1 MIDVIGTDAGAPAS
15 LPAPQQTLL
24 RAATVI
30 AAPQR
35 LQAALQD
42 WLGDTKPELIS
53 SDDPR
58 ALVDSLQSR
67 AADQAVAVLARIS
80 GSRPCRL
87 TQSASCQGRPMR
99 AKASCSDVGAG

>member
-24 RAATVI
+24 RAAAVI

-42 WLGDTKPELIS
+42 WLGDAKPELLN
-53 SDDPR
+53 SDDHKAAVR
-58 ALVDSLQSR
+58 CDVRLRNYGELVS
-67 AADQAVAVLARIS
+67 
-80 GSRPCRL
+80 
-87 TQSASCQGRPMR
+87 
-99 AKASCSDVGAG
+99 

>member
-24 RAATVI
+24 RAAAVI

-35 LQAALQD
+35 LQAALQE
-42 WLGDTKPELIS
+42 WLGDAKPELIS
-53 SDDPR
+53 SDNPR

-67 AADQAVAVLARIS
+67 PAEKPVVVLARIS

-87 TQSASCQGRPMR
+87 TQSASCQVRPMR
-99 AKASCSDVGAG
+99 EKASCSDVGAG